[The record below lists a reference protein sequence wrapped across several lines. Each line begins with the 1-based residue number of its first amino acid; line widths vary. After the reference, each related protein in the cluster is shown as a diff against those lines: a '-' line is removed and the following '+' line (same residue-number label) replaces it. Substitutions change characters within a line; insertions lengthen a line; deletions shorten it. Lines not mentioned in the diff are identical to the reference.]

1 MNNIELGLKGDVQ
14 LLNSSLA
21 IQIAKYW
28 IEKRNNSY
36 LDRFKWVRE
45 NTING
50 GLLPILRPFRID
62 DNFKNGILFFTKKD
76 FLIYSNLKLIFII
89 IILKR
94 FRKVYMAW

>member
-62 DNFKNGILFFTKKD
+62 DNFKNGILFFNKKI
-76 FLIYSNLKLIFII
+76 FFNLF
-89 IILKR
+89 
-94 FRKVYMAW
+94 